1 MTIDGPRSARAARLV
16 YVSDDSPGISRRRAG
31 RGFVYL
37 DGSGR
42 RVSAEAT
49 LARIRALAVPPAWT
63 RVWICPNAMGHL
75 QATGRDARGRKQYL
89 YHDGWRSLRDRLKFD
104 HVLDLAERLPAIR
117 ERVARDLR
125 RRGLSRDTVV
135 ALVVWLLEHTL
146 IRVGNDEYMRENGS
160 FGLTTLRARH
170 VTVSG
175 DSIRFRFRGK
185 SGAHHDVTVVDA
197 TVARLVRRC
206 LAVPGNGPV
215 FRYLDESGEP
225 HAVDSQAVN
234 EYLGRASGE
243 DFTAKDFRT
252 WHGTVLAAWALKD
265 VGPPESKTRARK
277 QVAAAVEQV
286 AGELRNTPAVC
297 RACYIHPGL
306 IAAYED
312 GSLASMRRGPG
323 RGNGTGLTPE
333 EASVLRFLRGRATG
347 ARRAA

>member
-1 MTIDGPRSARAARLV
+1 MVDGRRAARAARLV
-16 YVSDDSPGISRRRAG
+16 YVSDDSAGITRRRAG
-31 RGFVYL
+31 KGFVYL
-37 DGSGR
+37 DRGGR
-42 RVSAEAT
+42 RISAPNT

-89 YHDGWRSLRDRLKFD
+89 YHDEWRALRDRLKFD

-135 ALVVWLLEHTL
+135 ALVVWLLEATL
-146 IRVGNDEYMRENGS
+146 IRVGNDEYVRENGS

-170 VTVSG
+170 ITVSG
-175 DSIRFRFRGK
+175 DAIRFRFRGK
-185 SGAHHDVTVVDA
+185 SGARHDVTVSDTRA
-197 TVARLVRRC
+197 ARLVRRC
-206 LAVPGNGPV
+206 LALPGGGPV
-215 FRYLDESGEP
+215 FRYLDDAGEP
-225 HAVDSQAVN
+225 RAVDSQAVN
-234 EYLGRASGE
+234 DYLRGVSGE

-286 AGELRNTPAVC
+286 AAQLRNTPAVC

-306 IAAYED
+306 LAGYED

-333 EASVLRFLRGRATG
+333 EASVLRFLRRRGRLP
-347 ARRAA
+347 AAA

>member
-1 MTIDGPRSARAARLV
+1 MAMIDGPRAARAARLV
-16 YVSDDSPGISRRRAG
+16 YVSDDSTGITRRRAG
-31 RGFVYL
+31 AGFVYL
-37 DGSGR
+37 DRHGR
-42 RVSAEAT
+42 RVSSPQT

-63 RVWICPNAMGHL
+63 RVWICPNRMGHL
-75 QATGRDARGRKQYL
+75 QATGRDARGRKQYV
-89 YHDGWRSLRDRLKFD
+89 YHDDWRSLRDRLKFD

-135 ALVVWLLEHTL
+135 ALVVWFLEATL
-146 IRVGNDEYMRENGS
+146 IRVGNDEYVRENGS

-175 DSIRFRFRGK
+175 NSIRFRFRGK
-185 SGAHHDVTVVDA
+185 SGAQHDVTVTDA
-197 TVARLVRRC
+197 RAARLVRRC
-206 LAVPGNGPV
+206 IALPGGGPV
-215 FRYLDESGEP
+215 FRYLDEAGEA

-234 EYLGRASGE
+234 DYLRRVSGE

-252 WHGTVLAAWALKD
+252 WHGTVLAAWALKE
-265 VGPPESKTRARK
+265 VGPPESKAVARRK
-277 QVAAAVEQV
+277 LASAVEQV
-286 AGELRNTPAVC
+286 AGRLRNTPAVC
-297 RACYIHPGL
+297 RACYIHPRL

-333 EASVLRFLRGRATG
+333 EASVLRFLS
-347 ARRAA
+347 RRRPAVAA